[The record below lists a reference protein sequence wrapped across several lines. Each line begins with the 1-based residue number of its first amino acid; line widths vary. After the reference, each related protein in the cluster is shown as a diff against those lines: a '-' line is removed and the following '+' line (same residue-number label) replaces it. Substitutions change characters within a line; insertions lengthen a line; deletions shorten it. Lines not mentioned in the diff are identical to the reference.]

1 MTDINNT
8 SIRNLT
14 SKEQDALDVVKGQSP
29 SYLELIIKA
38 LNENG
43 IIIDNCVPSFHSS
56 IAMNHWNPEC
66 EAYLRK
72 DDAKERKINYTGGM
86 LFVGWTPKLNNYC
99 LYNSEIYSLAE
110 EAVEYMDS
118 VIS

>member
-56 IAMNHWNPEC
+56 I
-66 EAYLRK
+66 
-72 DDAKERKINYTGGM
+72 
-86 LFVGWTPKLNNYC
+86 
-99 LYNSEIYSLAE
+99 
-110 EAVEYMDS
+110 
-118 VIS
+118 